1 MRQSD
6 PRGYRRGH
14 GVSRNGGC
22 TPIPATRRFA
32 ATAVP
37 ISPSPPLSR
46 RRLPRSANVGY
57 PLSAPPISKCLMP
70 STPPNLRYYRALVGR
85 WSGRFELRVTDGNAL
100 AQQPLF
106 TRLVGFTARFGGRA
120 KIATTLDEAGPDRF
134 LHTTRVT
141 RFGLTLLRSRE
152 TIALSS
158 DGSTFIIQGWQRFLW
173 RHDPYRGEG
182 QITADASGAH
192 YPITWLGAP
201 MTQTTRIEGPDNEP
215 SLRLVQQTVWSAG
228 EVLLKRQS

>member
-22 TPIPATRRFA
+22 TPIPATCRFA
-32 ATAVP
+32 ANAVS
-37 ISPSPPLSR
+37 ISPSQPLSR
-46 RRLPRSANVGY
+46 RRLPRSVNVRY

-70 STPPNLRYYRALVGR
+70 TTPPNLRYYRALVGR
-85 WSGRFELRVTDGNAL
+85 WSGRFELRVTDSNAL
-100 AQQPLF
+100 ARQPLF
-106 TRLVGFTARFGGRA
+106 TRLVGFTAGFGGRA
-120 KIATTLDEAGPDRF
+120 KIATTLDEAAADRF

-141 RFGLTLLRSRE
+141 RFGLTLLRSSE

-158 DGSTFIIQGWQRFLW
+158 DGSSFIIEGWQRFLW

-201 MTQTTRIEGPDNEP
+201 MTQTTRIQGPEGQP
-215 SLRLVQQTVWSAG
+215 SLRLVQQTAWSAG
-228 EVLLKRQS
+228 EVLLKRQP